1 MRVLW
6 ELGDLGIIPTRITK
20 IDLTVKKRLPDLIT
34 VLKTRLMKL
43 QVRRIF

>member
-6 ELGDLGIIPTRITK
+6 ELGDLGIPIPTRITK

-34 VLKTRLMKL
+34 VLKTKLIKL
-43 QVRRIF
+43 QV